1 MYPNLAGRYGP
12 VAGNNFYI
20 LGIKFTWDCSKEPYN
35 RVFKESIMIN
45 N

>member
-1 MYPNLAGRYGP
+1 MDQLE
-12 VAGNNFYI
+12 VIIFYI